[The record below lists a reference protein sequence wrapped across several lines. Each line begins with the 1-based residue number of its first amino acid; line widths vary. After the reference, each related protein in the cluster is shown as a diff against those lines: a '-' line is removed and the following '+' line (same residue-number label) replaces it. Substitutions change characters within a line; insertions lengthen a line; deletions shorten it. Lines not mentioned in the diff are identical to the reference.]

1 MLFSVVLT
9 YIFQTALPELNYFVR
24 TTWVIV
30 ICFAVIA
37 VPTLIKNGFRLPNDR
52 FIEVSHKSVLHFGII
67 LALSLIGA
75 HIIFH

>member
-24 TTWVIV
+24 TSWVIV
-30 ICFAVIA
+30 ICFVVIA
-37 VPTLIKNGFRLPNDR
+37 VPTILKNGLKLPHDR
-52 FIEVSHKSVLHFGII
+52 FFEVSDRSVLHFGII